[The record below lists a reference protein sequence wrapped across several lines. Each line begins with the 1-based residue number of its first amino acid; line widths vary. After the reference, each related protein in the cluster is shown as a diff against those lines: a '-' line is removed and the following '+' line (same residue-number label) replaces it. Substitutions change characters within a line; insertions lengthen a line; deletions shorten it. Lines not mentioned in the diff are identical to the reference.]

1 MSVDER
7 DAKTDKRMHLSG
19 EEAHV
24 FGFPGIRHQ
33 SLPRRE
39 RERLNL
45 KPKVPSKAVQH
56 ELRIINASDAS
67 VFRT

>member
-1 MSVDER
+1 MSVDEC

-33 SLPRRE
+33 SLP
-39 RERLNL
+39 
-45 KPKVPSKAVQH
+45 
-56 ELRIINASDAS
+56 
-67 VFRT
+67 